1 MTNPPLDPLRR
12 RGPDSDNPLPGRGGE
27 AGVGPSSGHCGA
39 CCTKIEAL
47 GVTIGSATILENV
60 NLHLHCGQLIA
71 LIGPNGAGKTTLLRA
86 MLGELPHSGE
96 LHFLP
101 VRKGAGEARPRIG
114 YVPQKLEMDTLA
126 PISVRDLFSSAV
138 SRWPVWLGC
147 RRGTSKTSLEMLAI
161 VGADDLVDRRLG
173 QLSGGQLQRVLLA
186 LALTPRPDI
195 LLLDE
200 PVAGVDQAGIEM
212 FYKMVSQFRRA
223 FDLAILLISHD
234 LPVIARFADRMV
246 FLNRKILCDGTPGE
260 VLSNPLV
267 EQTFGF
273 DFSGSVGPRA
283 AATPVHHGGEG

>member
-1 MTNPPLDPLRR
+1 MNNQNST
-12 RGPDSDNPLPGRGGE
+12 
-27 AGVGPSSGHCGA
+27 GHEGA
-39 CCTKIEAL
+39 CCTRIENL
-47 GVTIGSATILENV
+47 GVRIGNTSVLENV
-60 NLHLHCGQLIA
+60 DLHLHCGQLIA

-101 VRKGAGEARPRIG
+101 VRQAVGDARPRIG

-126 PISVRDLFSSAV
+126 PISVRDLFAGAT
-138 SRWPVWLGC
+138 SRWPTWLGC
-147 RRGTSKTSLEMLAI
+147 RRGTSKQSPEMLAV
-161 VGADDLVDRRLG
+161 VGADDLIDRKLG

-186 LALTPRPDI
+186 LALTPVPDI

-246 FLNRKILCDGTPGE
+246 FLNRKILCDGAPAE

-267 EQTFGF
+267 AETFGY
-273 DFSGSVGPRA
+273 DFSSAVGPRA
-283 AATPVHHGGEG
+283 TAAPVHHGGAA

>member
-1 MTNPPLDPLRR
+1 MDHNTT
-12 RGPDSDNPLPGRGGE
+12 
-27 AGVGPSSGHCGA
+27 SGHGGA
-39 CCTKIEAL
+39 CCTRIENL
-47 GVTIGSATILENV
+47 GVRIGNAEILEHV
-60 NLHLHCGQLIA
+60 DLHLHCGQLIA

-101 VRKGAGEARPRIG
+101 VRKGAGETSPRIG
-114 YVPQKLEMDTLA
+114 YVPQKLEMDLLA
-126 PISVRDLFSSAV
+126 PISVRDLFAGAT
-138 SRWPVWLGC
+138 SRWPTWLGC
-147 RRGTSKTSLEMLAI
+147 RPGRSMETPEMLAV
-161 VGADDLVDRRLG
+161 VGADDVIDRKLG

-186 LALTPRPDI
+186 LALTPIPDI

-246 FLNRKILCDGTPGE
+246 FLNRKILCDGAPAE

-267 EQTFGF
+267 TQTFGY
-273 DFSGSVGPRA
+273 DFSSAAGPRTT
-283 AATPVHHGGEG
+283 ATPVHHGGAA

>member
-1 MTNPPLDPLRR
+1 MTLE
-12 RGPDSDNPLPGRGGE
+12 ST
-27 AGVGPSSGHCGA
+27 SSGHGGA
-39 CCTKIEAL
+39 CCTRIEQL
-47 GVTIGSATILENV
+47 GVRIGNADILENV
-60 NLHLHCGQLIA
+60 DLHLHCGQLIA

-86 MLGELPHSGE
+86 MLGEVPHSGE

-101 VRKGAGEARPRIG
+101 VRKGAGEASPRIG
-114 YVPQKLEMDTLA
+114 YVPQKLEMDLLA

-138 SRWPVWLGC
+138 SRWPVWLGS
-147 RRGTSKTSLEMLAI
+147 RRSVSKDSLQMLAI
-161 VGADDLVDRRLG
+161 VGADELVDRKLG

-186 LALTPRPDI
+186 LALTPVPDI

-223 FDLAILLISHD
+223 FDLSILLISHD

-246 FLNRKILCDGTPGE
+246 FLNRRILCDGTPDE

-267 EQTFGF
+267 TQTFGY
-273 DFSGSVGPRA
+273 DFSSAAGPRA
-283 AATPVHHGGEG
+283 TPTPVHHGGAA